1 MTIAHWIVQVTVVKG
16 SFLKG
21 RYVNGGNLYL
31 QVPEEFKGK
40 YESDDFLHVK

>member
-21 RYVNGGNLYL
+21 RYVNG
-31 QVPEEFKGK
+31 K
-40 YESDDFLHVK
+40 YEPDDFLHLEQKM